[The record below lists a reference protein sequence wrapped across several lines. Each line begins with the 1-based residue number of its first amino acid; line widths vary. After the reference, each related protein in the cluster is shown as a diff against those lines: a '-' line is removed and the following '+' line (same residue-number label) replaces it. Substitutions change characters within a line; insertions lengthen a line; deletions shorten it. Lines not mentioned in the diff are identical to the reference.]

1 MKYTQLTENFNGI
14 HLNELKTGDLILF
27 DEKPNNF
34 FFKTFTKLI
43 KFWTKSIYSHCG
55 FILKDPFGLKGLYI
69 WESSWHKNVYDPLDN
84 KNKFGVQITPLN
96 YYLNDY
102 PGNVNIY
109 IRVKNDDNI
118 TKNLLDNVQ
127 KTVNNKPYDYNLG
140 DWICIAF
147 GIKKKRTLKRFWCS
161 ALVSYILCINGDI
174 DENTDWT
181 MTTAKDLSSNYKTCI
196 KWNSNYSEDRLLGYF

>member
-1 MKYTQLTENFNGI
+1 MEYTQLTENFNGI
-14 HLNELKTGDLILF
+14 DLNKLKTGDIILF

-84 KNKFGVQITPLN
+84 KNKFGVQITPID
-96 YYLNDY
+96 YYLNNY

-109 IRVKNDDNI
+109 IRVKSDDNI
-118 TKNLLDNVQ
+118 SKKMLDNVQ
-127 KTVNNKPYDYNLG
+127 NIVNNKPYDYNLG

-147 GIKKKRTLKRFWCS
+147 GLKRRRTIKRFWCS

-181 MTTAKDLSSNYKTCI
+181 MTTAKDLSSNYNTCI
-196 KWNSNYSEDRLLGYF
+196 KWNSSYSEDLLLGYF